1 MARPR
6 PGAPNRVDVRICSGL
21 THSLTTAT
29 YDARLARLRGRLA
42 APGAQ
47 ALIVTNLNNIRYLT
61 GFAGSA
67 GALVLS
73 LDRCVLLVD
82 GRYEEVVRA
91 GQTAG
96 AIAPVD
102 VARVRKYDTAIV
114 DHVVAGGW
122 TVVGFEADHTP
133 VSQFRRW
140 SEGLGSVELRPTS
153 DLVESARVVKDPT
166 EIRILRDAAS
176 RLSDVARRIGEWVA
190 VDRTELEIAG
200 DVDRALR
207 QAGFEKPAFDTI
219 VASGPN
225 TAYPHARPTDRRV
238 RKGDLVLLDFGGVLE
253 GYCVDLTRMAGA
265 GRVGAEAL
273 SLFRAV
279 REAQEAAIAAVAP
292 GAMTT
297 EVDAAA
303 RQVLAHQQL
312 GSAFVHGTGHGLGLD
327 VHEAPRVGPG
337 DPSEAVRLESGMVV
351 TIEPGAYVVGLGG
364 VRLEDDVLVTTEGR
378 EVLTTAPRDLLIV

>member
-6 PGAPNRVDVRICSGL
+6 ARTADRVGVTIHGGL
-21 THSLTTAT
+21 N
-29 YDARLARLRGRLA
+29 YDARLSRLRTRLFVH
-42 APGAQ
+42 GAIN
-47 ALIVTNLNNIRYLT
+47 AGAFVITNLSNVRYLT

-67 GALVLS
+67 GVLVVS
-73 LDRCVLLVD
+73 GAGATLLVD

-91 GQTAG
+91 EQTAG

-102 VARVRKYDTAIV
+102 VTRVKKYDVAVLEHLT
-114 DHVVAGGW
+114 AGGW
-122 TVVGFEADHTP
+122 SSVAFEADHTP

-140 SEGLGSVELRPTS
+140 TDGLEGVELLPTT
-153 DLVESARVVKDPT
+153 DLVESARQVKDAK
-166 EIRILRDAAS
+166 EIEILRDAGL
-176 RLSDVARRIGEWVA
+176 RLSDVARQIVRWVA
-190 VDRTELEIAG
+190 IGRTELQIAAE
-200 DVDRALR
+200 VDRAIRL
-207 QAGFEKPAFDTI
+207 AGFEKTAFDTI

-238 RKGDLVLLDFGGVLE
+238 EAGDLVLLDFGGVLE

-265 GRVGAEAL
+265 GRVSAEGQ
-273 SLFRAV
+273 SLYRAV
-279 REAQEAAIAAVAP
+279 RAAQEASIAAVGP
-292 GAMTT
+292 GALST

-303 RQVLAHQQL
+303 RQVLAQQQL

-337 DPSEAVRLESGMVV
+337 DPSEATRLESGMVV

-364 VRLEDDVLVTTEGR
+364 VRLEDDVLVTAEGR
-378 EVLTTAPRDLLIV
+378 EVLTNAPRDLLTV